1 MGKDKDEKSS
11 NAPPTRISR
20 VTLNFVGFPAPNSK
34 SSSGS
39 ESPSRRVIAE
49 IPANTK
55 YTLLDLVLFAKRDQ
69 LAEDEAVDAER
80 CVFYTSDFAAIPS
93 YSSVGVLR
101 DGEALV
107 VAFNGNSFRDSRS
120 DSEDDKK
127 HRKADKKDKGHGK
140 ERDKNREKGKEKHGK
155 KDKEKGRKDKKDRD
169 ASSSDSGSESEDI
182 VVVVKKHDKHSRQS
196 SKHRGSGSDSD
207 TKSKKTEHRRSSS
220 KKKDASDDED
230 KHSRRKSSSRKKGS
244 DEEDD
249 KSRHSRSASASKK
262 KDKKSYD
269 SDASDSKSRGR
280 KSSAHKKPETSEESL
295 VEKRE
300 RRHSKSRRDDDEGEI
315 KHESIGLRCSSR
327 NSDKQDR
334 SISKNRSKGFD
345 SDLPWEM
352 SYSSPSMF
360 DTTDI
365 QSELTPIVGT
375 ASPKPRKSIGG
386 NEGLG
391 LFPSRAKS
399 PSYSR
404 ALYMLTYKDQMHHES
419 DSDTENTRLLHS
431 LDAGIVYVQTQYN
444 ISKVLSARTSR
455 KPPSRPS
462 GASNSKR
469 GSFGLSTPSSSGRE
483 TASLQTTITALERE
497 LDDAHAQIETLVC
510 AVRDGVLMRNR
521 LRTSIR
527 ELKQDVAA
535 LLMQRDSA
543 ASGASCRRCSSSTIP
558 FTADGTSAA
567 TMEQG
572 LKADFKAESM
582 KTGKERNDECAQKVL
597 AALLEASE
605 SSRVQIQNENLALRN
620 ELEAIRTIAED
631 LRVQVE
637 SLQEAAAAEADVTA
651 NLFSDRNE
659 SSFGQ
664 YALGQDVSFADFYAL
679 DADAGFAPF
688 ADPNVSDIVG
698 STNPTKS
705 DCKTMP
711 LDNDQLPVEG
721 TFRKENDQTKSSLW
735 SSKLDSVLRRNSFGA
750 NVGLGLAYRFEEFP
764 SAMQHHFAFS
774 AEIGNILGFNL
785 QGQDDFEVEEVDGL
799 DLVDRRRELA
809 LLVEDGETA
818 PFAAETGGI
827 VGMAVA
833 AARRFVN
840 GVAKRQ

>member
-352 SYSSPSMF
+352 SYSSP
-360 DTTDI
+360 T
-365 QSELTPIVGT
+365 
-375 ASPKPRKSIGG
+375 
-386 NEGLG
+386 
-391 LFPSRAKS
+391 
-399 PSYSR
+399 R

>member
-1 MGKDKDEKSS
+1 MGVLEPASKEKKTFQTITQMGKDKDEKSS

-386 NEGLG
+386 NE
-391 LFPSRAKS
+391 
-399 PSYSR
+399 
-404 ALYMLTYKDQMHHES
+404 
-419 DSDTENTRLLHS
+419 
-431 LDAGIVYVQTQYN
+431 
-444 ISKVLSARTSR
+444 VLSARTSC